1 MEKDDIFFTL
11 EERRTY
17 FKRIRLKEFEIQS
30 SVSLTQMEIKEIC
43 KAAYK
48 SINQSNH
55 DADIVAR
62 AIVKALPEKLKR
74 AKVTSNNG
82 KRWLIVVE

>member
-30 SVSLTQMEIKEIC
+30 SVTLTQEEIKKIC
-43 KAAYK
+43 KSAYK
-48 SINQSNH
+48 SIKQSDHN
-55 DADIVAR
+55 ADSVAKN
-62 AIVKALPEKLKR
+62 IVKALPEKLKR
-74 AKVTSNNG
+74 AKVTSKDG
-82 KRWLIVVE
+82 KKWLIAVE

>member
-17 FKRIRLKEFEIQS
+17 FKRIMLKEFEIQS
-30 SVSLTQMEIKEIC
+30 SVTLTQEEIKKIC
-43 KAAYK
+43 KSAYK
-48 SINQSNH
+48 SIKQSDHN
-55 DADIVAR
+55 ADSVAK

-74 AKVTSNNG
+74 AKVTSKDG
-82 KRWLIVVE
+82 KRWLIAVE